1 MTTKINIT
9 GSVLFKQVAS
19 VIGKVKALEE
29 LCKAY
34 ESYDDVTDMPF
45 DIEQEL
51 IDAFEWC
58 YTPQGAKFWLNIDC
72 EDDPYG
78 ESPYA

>member
-19 VIGKVKALEE
+19 VIGKVNALEE

-34 ESYDDVTDMPF
+34 RERRKGKYF
-45 DIEQEL
+45 DTKEDL
-51 IDAFEWC
+51 LGAFEWRS
-58 YTPQGAKFWLNIDC
+58 TPQGHTFWRLID
-72 EDDPYG
+72 EGKY
-78 ESPYA
+78 PYA

>member
-58 YTPQGAKFWLNIDC
+58 YTPQGSKFWLNINC
-72 EDDPYG
+72 GDPYG
-78 ESPYA
+78 KYLYA